1 MVKGNSSRLLGVEVG
16 ESGVVSHVGLW
27 ALGRFADRLG
37 LGAALSEAF
46 GEAKVVHDRGS
57 VLVHAMLMLAGGGE
71 ACTDVEHLRAE
82 PDLFGE
88 VASDSTLPRTMRSI
102 DTNVLDRLGGAV
114 TRVRNRVWGRL
125 VNTDGPVVSDIDSS
139 LHEVHSENKE
149 GTAPTY
155 KRGFGFHPMYCTLDA
170 AGEALS
176 VLLRPGNAAA
186 NNVSDHTD
194 VLDAAVKALPERV
207 AVGHRRGDDRDL
219 VVQPLRVRCDSA
231 GGRSCADACRE
242 RNVGFSVGVRRA
254 SYIESAIRRTPTD
267 DPRWVPALPRKRSA
281 AAGNRHREQPESE
294 REEPRVRAHVIELTH
309 LVDTSRRPKGT
320 RLIVRR
326 EPKHRGAQRSLFPS
340 DEWRYWGHWTDND
353 LTPAQSD
360 ADIRAHAR
368 VENTIARLKDSGANR
383 FPFTDL
389 DANRAWLALVTYADA
404 LVRWFQL
411 LCLEGTRLHKARPKT
426 LRWHLWHTPARLIRH
441 ARQTTIR
448 IPHTWPT
455 AHLLHQAHQHINTFT

>member
-170 AGEALS
+170 TGEALS

-231 GGRSCADACRE
+231 GGRSFANACRE
-242 RNVGFSVGVRRA
+242 RNMMTTKAVSWFRLD
-254 SYIESAIRRTPTD
+254 RTM
-267 DPRWVPALPRKRSA
+267 
-281 AAGNRHREQPESE
+281 
-294 REEPRVRAHVIELTH
+294 
-309 LVDTSRRPKGT
+309 SR
-320 RLIVRR
+320 
-326 EPKHRGAQRSLFPS
+326 
-340 DEWRYWGHWTDND
+340 
-353 LTPAQSD
+353 
-360 ADIRAHAR
+360 
-368 VENTIARLKDSGANR
+368 
-383 FPFTDL
+383 
-389 DANRAWLALVTYADA
+389 
-404 LVRWFQL
+404 
-411 LCLEGTRLHKARPKT
+411 
-426 LRWHLWHTPARLIRH
+426 
-441 ARQTTIR
+441 
-448 IPHTWPT
+448 PT
-455 AHLLHQAHQHINTFT
+455 AAVAPVFCRPAPRTNMQATVRTAGLLKHVPFRCIPAPRRSICS